1 MTSKETPRSR
11 DRDNAATI
19 ERARQRIEA
28 VAKAGSLDDMEQ
40 DLAVAQGWLGAL
52 HVEALLSKE
61 QYEVLDA
68 ELDKA
73 KDAWLDAQG

>member
-1 MTSKETPRSR
+1 
-11 DRDNAATI
+11 
-19 ERARQRIEA
+19 
-28 VAKAGSLDDMEQ
+28 MEQ
-40 DLAVAQGWLGAL
+40 DFAVAQGWMGAL
-52 HVEALLSKE
+52 HVEGLLDQG